1 MEAGKAQQ
9 TGATSVTCAPKVS
22 AVHLTWQGINACT
35 PARGLMYASTA
46 VHRSR
51 GRTAAMRM
59 NADTQFKE
67 LTPAQNVRQ
76 PLSKSAI
83 STSIDA
89 RTRMKGCI
97 NARSAAPPS
106 PDNTAATGTSGHSIL
121 AVISAVPSFL
131 IGTP

>member
-1 MEAGKAQQ
+1 MR
-9 TGATSVTCAPKVS
+9 
-22 AVHLTWQGINACT
+22 LTRLRALLGQNDGSWKQGR
-35 PARGLMYASTA
+35 PSKPVLRL
-46 VHRSR
+46 
-51 GRTAAMRM
+51 TAAMRM